1 MTAQLR
7 LLDRGFFDLSTRLK
21 LRVSGSD
28 RLRFLNG
35 QLTNDIR
42 KATDTTALEACV
54 LNAKGKMEAHLF
66 VHAKADSFILDAD
79 PALQSTLQARLE
91 RYIIADDVQIEDV
104 TAQLSIFHVIAAAS
118 ESQRFD
124 PHLTPLPGQGEEAA
138 KRQVRVVLANRYGI
152 EGCDLWVEADR
163 HAQVATKL
171 GNQFEFCDENCAEV
185 FRIEQGIPRWGR
197 ELTGDIIPIEAN
209 LEQRCIDYDKGCYI
223 GQETISRMKMSGQR
237 NKQLCGLISLKNI
250 PLVPGMRLIGPE
262 GKEIG
267 WITSATRSG
276 EQEIALAYV
285 KRGFNSIGTE
295 IEAKSEGVAGVRAEV
310 VDLPFGST

>member
-79 PALQSTLQARLE
+79 AQLESSLQARLE

-104 TAQLSIFHVIAAAS
+104 TAQLSIFHVIGTPGSSFSFATRAVSINRFGPQGRDIWSEGAEHDQLAA
-118 ESQRFD
+118 E
-124 PHLTPLPGQGEEAA
+124 LA
-138 KRQVRVVLANRYGI
+138 K
-152 EGCDLWVEADR
+152 E
-163 HAQVATKL
+163 
-171 GNQFEFCDENCAEV
+171 FEFCDANCAEV

-237 NKQLCGLISLKNI
+237 NKQLCGLVSLKNI
-250 PLVPGMRLIGPE
+250 PLNPGARLTVE
-262 GKEIG
+262 GKDVG

-276 EQEIALAYV
+276 DREIALAYV
-285 KRGFNSIGTE
+285 KRGFNSVGAKLELISTE
-295 IEAKSEGVAGVRAEV
+295 NTSLLAEV
-310 VDLPFGST
+310 VDLPFSSGQA

>member
-1 MTAQLR
+1 MTAQLCS
-7 LLDRGFFDLSTRLK
+7 LDRGFFDLSTRAK
-21 LRVSGSD
+21 LRVSSSD

-42 KATDTTALEACV
+42 KATETNAVEACV

-66 VHAKADSFILDAD
+66 AHAKADSFILDAD
-79 PALQSTLQARLE
+79 PALQSTLPARLE

-104 TAQLSIFHVIAAAS
+104 TAQLSIFHVIGAPSASFSFATRAVSINRFGPQGRDIWSEGAEHDQLAAELS
-118 ESQRFD
+118 KE
-124 PHLTPLPGQGEEAA
+124 
-138 KRQVRVVLANRYGI
+138 
-152 EGCDLWVEADR
+152 
-163 HAQVATKL
+163 
-171 GNQFEFCDENCAEV
+171 FEFCDENCAEV

-237 NKQLCGLISLKNI
+237 NKQLCGLVSVKNI
-250 PLVPGMRLIGPE
+250 PLAPGMRLTGPE

-276 EQEIALAYV
+276 GREIALAYV
-285 KRGFNSIGTE
+285 KRGFNSVGSRL
-295 IEAKSEGVAGVRAEV
+295 EATSADHPAVPAEV
-310 VDLPFGST
+310 VDLPFPSS

>member
-104 TAQLSIFHVIAAAS
+104 TAQLSIFHVIGTPRSSFSFATRAVSINRFGPQGRDIWSEGAEHDQLAA
-118 ESQRFD
+118 E
-124 PHLTPLPGQGEEAA
+124 LA
-138 KRQVRVVLANRYGI
+138 K
-152 EGCDLWVEADR
+152 E
-163 HAQVATKL
+163 
-171 GNQFEFCDENCAEV
+171 FEFCDANCAEV

-250 PLVPGMRLIGPE
+250 PLVPGMRLTGPE
-262 GKEIG
+262 GKEVG

-295 IEAKSEGVAGVRAEV
+295 IEATSEGVAGVPAEV

>member
-7 LLDRGFFDLSTRLK
+7 SLDRALFDLSARVK

-42 KATDTTALEACV
+42 KATEANTVEACV

-66 VHAKADSFILDAD
+66 VHSHAESFLLDAD

-91 RYIIADDVQIEDV
+91 RYVIADDVLIEDV
-104 TAQLSIFHVIAAAS
+104 IGRWSIFHVISGSPPNFSVPARIVS
-118 ESQRFD
+118 TDRFGR
-124 PHLTPLPGQGEEAA
+124 PGHDIWTEAA
-138 KRQVRVVLANRYGI
+138 QHGQLAA
-152 EGCDLWVEADR
+152 ELSKE
-163 HAQVATKL
+163 
-171 GNQFEFCDENCAEV
+171 FELCDENCAEV

-197 ELTGDIIPIEAN
+197 ELTGEIIPVEAN

-237 NKQLCGLISLKNI
+237 NKQLCGLVSVKNI
-250 PLVPGMRLIGPE
+250 PLISGMRLTGAE

-276 EQEIALAYV
+276 EREIALAYV
-285 KRGFNSIGTE
+285 KRGFNSVGSRV
-295 IEAKSEGVAGVRAEV
+295 EATSEERSAVPAEV
-310 VDLPFGST
+310 VDLPSLST